1 MTASERIA
9 RLILRRN
16 RLWLA
21 LLLAVLAGLAAG
33 LPRLEVSSDNR
44 AFFGRENE
52 EYRQLL
58 ALDATYADSSGLLFL
73 MVPPEGTAF
82 EPAALEALRRFTDAA
97 WQIPYVL
104 RVDSAAN
111 QSVSRAE
118 GDEIIVEP
126 LLEEVTP
133 EAAARFEERLMGL
146 EEAVGRLVA
155 EDGSAYGMS
164 VQVVLPEAEGTT
176 EEVVG
181 HVRAMIEDWRADY
194 PGWEF
199 RVTGGMLGGLT
210 LEQVALDDLLRLVPA
225 SAAIVLLLLVFL
237 MRTLVGAAVTLA
249 VVLSGTVATLGF
261 AGWTGVVLTAGT
273 AISPL
278 SVTVLITASS
288 IHVMLSWMRKREAA
302 GPDAAAEEALA
313 ENLGAVTVTNLTTAF
328 GFLCLNFSES
338 PPLRDMGN
346 IIAFGLMV
354 GLAATFVMLP
364 AGLRFDRREHAGRIP
379 ISAALM
385 ERLAGGILRRWRW
398 WLWGFPLAVVVAL
411 TGIARIGY
419 DDSIYRYF
427 DDRYE
432 FRRAADAITEK
443 LSGLE
448 SMQFSFHAPE
458 GANVFDPEFLR
469 AIDRFSAW
477 LEDQPEVVSVSS
489 IAAILKRLNESMNGG
504 DAAFR
509 TIPDSREA
517 NAQLMMF
524 YEFSLP
530 VGMDLTSTI
539 DVSRTQTRLI
549 ASLRV
554 ADSNETRALADAAE
568 AWLAENE
575 PLLDA
580 PASGLSVAFARLS
593 QRNNQQML
601 LGLGAVLILI
611 SGTMVVTLRSV
622 KYGAISLAP
631 NLVPAVLAF
640 GLWGWTFRDV
650 NLGSTVV
657 TTMTFG
663 IVVDDTVH
671 FLMHYLRRKRAGLDA
686 AAALRDTFSVVGA
699 AIVITTLALMAGFAV
714 MTLSGFVINQHIG
727 ALTVFVVGFAVLA
740 DLLFLP
746 ALLYA
751 FRGKD

>member
-1 MTASERIA
+1 MTLNERIA

-16 RLWLA
+16 RLWLF

-33 LPRLEVSSDNR
+33 IPRLEFSSDNR
-44 AFFGRENE
+44 AFFGRENQ
-52 EYRQLL
+52 EYRDLL
-58 ALDATYADSSGLLFL
+58 AMDATYAGSDGLLFL
-73 MVPPEGTAF
+73 MVPPEGEAF
-82 EPAALEALRRFTDAA
+82 ASASLEALRRFTDDA
-97 WQIPYVL
+97 WLTPYVL

-111 QSVSRAE
+111 QTVSRAE
-118 GDEIIVEP
+118 GDEIIIEP
-126 LLEEVTP
+126 LLDEVT
-133 EAAARFEERLMGL
+133 EKAAARFEDRLMSL
-146 EEAVGRLVA
+146 DEAVGRLVA

-164 VQVVLPEAEGTT
+164 VQLVLPEDGGRD
-176 EEVVG
+176 EVLTYLDDMQK
-181 HVRAMIEDWRADY
+181 AWRADY

-199 RVTGGMLGGLT
+199 HVTGGMLGGLT
-210 LEQVALDDLLRLVPA
+210 LEQVAWDDLVRLVPV
-225 SAAIVLLLLVFL
+225 SFVVVLVLLLFL
-237 MRTLVGAAVTLA
+237 MRTPVGAVVTIA
-249 VVLSGTVATLGF
+249 VVVSGTVATLGF

-278 SVTVLITASS
+278 SVMVLISASC
-288 IHVMLSWMRKREAA
+288 IHMMLSWMRGLETMATGEAA
-302 GPDAAAEEALA
+302 EMALA

-328 GFLCLNFSES
+328 GFLCLNFSQA

-364 AGLRFDRREHAGRIP
+364 AGLRLDRRAHAAKIP
-379 ISAALM
+379 ISSALM
-385 ERLAGGILRRWRW
+385 DRLAGGVLRRWRL
-398 WLWGFPLAVVVAL
+398 WLWGFPVLVVVSL

-419 DDSIYRYF
+419 DDSIFRYF

-448 SMQFSFHAPE
+448 SMQFSFAAPE
-458 GANVFDPEFLR
+458 GKNVFDPEFLR
-469 AIDRFSAW
+469 AIDRFSDW
-477 LEDQPEVVSVSS
+477 LEGQPQVISVTS
-489 IAAILKRLNESMNGG
+489 IASVLKRLNQSMNG
-504 DAAFR
+504 DDPAFR

-517 NAQLMMF
+517 NAQLMML
-524 YEFSLP
+524 YELSLP
-530 VGMDLTSTI
+530 VGMDLTTTI

-549 ASLRV
+549 AALRV
-554 ADSNETRALADAAE
+554 SDSNQTRALADAAE
-568 AWLAENE
+568 DWLAANE
-575 PLLDA
+575 PLLSA
-580 PASGLSVAFARLS
+580 RASGLSVAFARLS
-593 QRNNQQML
+593 QRNNRQML
-601 LGLGAVLILI
+601 LGLGAVLVLI

-631 NLVPAVLAF
+631 NLVPALLAF
-640 GLWGWTFRDV
+640 GLWGWTFGDV

-671 FLMHYLRRKRAGLDA
+671 FLMHYLRRRRGGMDA
-686 AAALRDTFSVVGA
+686 EAAMRDTFSVVGA
-699 AIVITTLALMAGFAV
+699 AIVITSLALMAGFAV

-727 ALTVFVVGFAVLA
+727 ALTVFVVGFALLA

-746 ALLYA
+746 ALLRA
-751 FRGKD
+751 FKERE